1 MQHLRLGVIVAL
13 GALAACER
21 AEPPA
26 APGGGPTGIRFLAE
40 GEGDGFERALR
51 PRPFR
56 FPQDHGSH
64 PGFRTEWWYYT
75 GNLEAADG
83 RHFGFELTFFR
94 LALTATPVRSG
105 SAWAAEQAWMA
116 HFAITDTA
124 RDEFHAEERFAR
136 GALGLAGA
144 QTDRVRVW
152 VEGWEAL
159 FGGPDGAEIRLRA
172 AASEASL
179 DLLLRA
185 AKPPVTHGVDGLD
198 AKGPEPGNASYY
210 YSFSRLDAEGTVAV
224 GGETV
229 AVRGLAWMDREW
241 GTSALS
247 PGVVGW
253 DWFALQLDDGRDL
266 MWYRLRSVDGTTNP
280 FSGGSLIDAAGVR
293 EPLGAADAALAA
305 LGTWRSAS
313 TGVTYPVRW
322 RLTVPRAGLELEVE
336 PVLESQEMALSVR
349 YWEGAVRVTGT
360 AGGRP
365 ISGRGYLELAG
376 Y

>member
-1 MQHLRLGVIVAL
+1 
-13 GALAACER
+13 
-21 AEPPA
+21 
-26 APGGGPTGIRFLAE
+26 
-40 GEGDGFERALR
+40 
-51 PRPFR
+51 
-56 FPQDHGSH
+56 
-64 PGFRTEWWYYT
+64 
-75 GNLEAADG
+75 
-83 RHFGFELTFFR
+83 
-94 LALTATPVRSG
+94 
-105 SAWAAEQAWMA
+105 
-116 HFAITDTA
+116 
-124 RDEFHAEERFAR
+124 
-136 GALGLAGA
+136 
-144 QTDRVRVW
+144 
-152 VEGWEAL
+152 
-159 FGGPDGAEIRLRA
+159 
-172 AASEASL
+172 
-179 DLLLRA
+179 
-185 AKPPVTHGVDGLD
+185 
-198 AKGPEPGNASYY
+198 
-210 YSFSRLDAEGTVAV
+210 
-224 GGETV
+224 
-229 AVRGLAWMDREW
+229 WMDREW

-360 AGGRP
+360 AGGRA